1 MKIQDIKNLLE
12 KYYEGDSSLSEE
24 ESLKTFF
31 SKEDIP
37 LELKPDQD
45 LFLYYSVERTAEN
58 AGSSHDT
65 KLRENILNAISSP
78 GRKLTFSTGY
88 KGQLYWLSGI
98 AASLILILASYFLL
112 INHGP
117 KDSFED
123 PQLAYLEAKK
133 VLEYV
138 SVKFN
143 EGTQPVKEGIS
154 KMDRSM
160 EHLNKISGINRGL
173 NELSKAS
180 TFPSGMNALGYFD
193 MLQNPGAIISN
204 YTKK

>member
-12 KYYEGDSSLSEE
+12 KYYDGSSSLSEE

-31 SKEDIP
+31 SQEDIP

-45 LFLYYSVERTAEN
+45 LFLYYSAEKSD
-58 AGSSHDT
+58 GKGSSSHDT

-78 GRKLTFSTGY
+78 SRKLTFSTGY

-112 INHGP
+112 VNHGP
-117 KDSFED
+117 KDTFDD
-123 PQLAYLEAKK
+123 PQLAYMEAKR

-138 SVKFN
+138 SVRFQ

-160 EHLNKISGINRGL
+160 EHLNKISEINRGL
-173 NELSKAS
+173 NEVSKAS
-180 TFPSGMNALGYFD
+180 TFTSGMNALGYFD

>member
-1 MKIQDIKNLLE
+1 MKIQDIKILLE
-12 KYYEGDSSLSEE
+12 RYYKGDSSLSEE

-31 SKEDIP
+31 SQEDIP

-45 LFLYYSVERTAEN
+45 LFLYYSAEKSVEKV
-58 AGSSHDT
+58 SSGHDA
-65 KLRENILNAISSP
+65 KLREDILNAISPPTGTTTS
-78 GRKLTFSTGY
+78 GTGY
-88 KGQLYWLSGI
+88 KAQLYWLSGI
-98 AASLILILASYFLL
+98 AASLILILGSYFLL

-117 KDSFED
+117 VDTFED

-143 EGTQPVKEGIS
+143 EGTQPVQEGIS
-154 KMDRSM
+154 KLDRSM
-160 EHLNKISGINRGL
+160 EALSTISEINKGL
-173 NELSKAS
+173 SELSKVS
-180 TFPSGMNALGYFD
+180 TFPDGMNALAYFD
-193 MLQNPGAIISN
+193 MLQDPGAIISV

>member
-12 KYYEGDSSLSEE
+12 RYYKGDSSLSEE

-31 SKEDIP
+31 SQEEVP

-45 LFLYYSVERTAEN
+45 LFLYYSTEKSAEKGN
-58 AGSSHDT
+58 SIYDT
-65 KLRENILNAISSP
+65 KLRNDILNSISSP
-78 GRKLTFSTGY
+78 TGKLSFSTEY

-117 KDSFED
+117 KDTFED

-138 SVKFN
+138 SVRFN
-143 EGTQPVKEGIS
+143 EGTQPVKEGILHL
-154 KMDRSM
+154 DRSM
-160 EHLNKISGINRGL
+160 EALNKMSEMNKGL
-173 NELSKAS
+173 SEVSKAS
-180 TFPSGMNALGYFD
+180 TLDSGMNAFGYFD
-193 MLQNPGAIISN
+193 MLQNPGAIISM

>member
-1 MKIQDIKNLLE
+1 MKIQDIKILLE
-12 KYYEGDSSLSEE
+12 RYYKGDSSLSEE

-31 SKEDIP
+31 SQEDIP

-45 LFLYYSVERTAEN
+45 LFLYYSAGKSVEKASP
-58 AGSSHDT
+58 GHDA
-65 KLRENILNAISSP
+65 KLREDILNAISSP
-78 GRKLTFSTGY
+78 TGTITSGTGY
-88 KGQLYWLSGI
+88 KAQLYWLSGI
-98 AASLILILASYFLL
+98 AASLILILGSYFLL

-117 KDSFED
+117 VDTFED

-154 KMDRSM
+154 HLDRGM
-160 EHLNKISGINRGL
+160 EPLNKISEINKG
-173 NELSKAS
+173 LSKLSEAS
-180 TFPSGMNALGYFD
+180 TFPGGINALGYFD